1 MARDGAQ
8 VETGVAFVLSLGQ
21 SWPEQG
27 RSSVTRSVVRS
38 AAVAAS
44 FAFALAALAACGPPA
59 AKTETAPASQAT
71 ANDCAATAARTWT
84 AGGVAY
90 AVTIATSGA
99 TCADAQAALKVT
111 APDGAVVHEEVLPAA
126 TTFELR
132 DAATV
137 DAMTKALAT
146 VLDAGT
152 DMADTG
158 ALPTWEK
165 GSDGPDGEFPF
176 IPEDGVDR
184 TAYEKLRAAKAPMLC
199 YVQGGESLGCWRLEG
214 AKMVKIGAQTF
225 PG

>member
-1 MARDGAQ
+1 M
-8 VETGVAFVLSLGQ
+8 
-21 SWPEQG
+21 
-27 RSSVTRSVVRS
+27 TRSVVRA
-38 AAVAAS
+38 AAVAAT
-44 FAFALAALAACGPPA
+44 FAFALAALAACSPPA
-59 AKTETAPASQAT
+59 AKTETAPAPQAA
-71 ANDCAATAARTWT
+71 ANGCAAAAARTWT
-84 AGGVAY
+84 AGGIAY
-90 AVTIATSGA
+90 AVTIATTGA

-111 APDGAVVHEEVLPAA
+111 APDGAVVHEEVLPAE

-132 DAATV
+132 DATTAE
-137 DAMTKALAT
+137 AMTKALAA

-158 ALPTWEK
+158 ALPAWDK
-165 GSDGPDGEFPF
+165 GADGPDGEFPF

-184 TAYEKLRAAKAPMLC
+184 AAYEKLRAAKTPMLC